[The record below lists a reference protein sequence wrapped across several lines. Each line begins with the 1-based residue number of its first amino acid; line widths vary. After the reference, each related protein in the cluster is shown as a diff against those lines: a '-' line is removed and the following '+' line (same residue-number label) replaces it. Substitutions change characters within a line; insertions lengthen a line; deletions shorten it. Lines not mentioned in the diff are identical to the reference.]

1 MIYLNHAATTYP
13 KPQQVLE
20 AVARSLEGVPQSQYR
35 GVSAGE
41 YKEDIRKLCRE

>member
-20 AVARSLEGVPQSQYR
+20 AV
-35 GVSAGE
+35 
-41 YKEDIRKLCRE
+41 DIHQRYEILCEHLLNEIEIAKAMEELA